1 MKKKNGLLRSS
12 FCRWNLLLYSH
23 NYTHYTL
30 NIYNHT
36 NKSNL
41 LTNSPV
47 KTVRKSDL
55 SFFFLHFLAFTLPLL
70 PALLQNHTSFEIH
83 RHIQLNSTH
92 LKVLCSYN
100 NTTGKD
106 ITYLQSK
113 KKIEKNS
120 TLNYNHLFI

>member
-55 SFFFLHFLAFTLPLL
+55 SFFFPSLPRFHS
-70 PALLQNHTSFEIH
+70 PFVA
-83 RHIQLNSTH
+83 RPSTKPH
-92 LKVLCSYN
+92 EL
-100 NTTGKD
+100 
-106 ITYLQSK
+106 
-113 KKIEKNS
+113 
-120 TLNYNHLFI
+120 